1 MEKINIGEWKLGFLG
16 LALCHISVLKKI
28 NILKTGSVF
37 EIGIHND
44 SRFNDQ
50 TIVELVIIKKI
61 IFNIIYIKI
70 YFSK

>member
-1 MEKINIGEWKLGFLG
+1 MGFLG
-16 LALCHISVLKKI
+16 LALCHISVLRKI

-44 SRFNDQ
+44 LRFNDQ